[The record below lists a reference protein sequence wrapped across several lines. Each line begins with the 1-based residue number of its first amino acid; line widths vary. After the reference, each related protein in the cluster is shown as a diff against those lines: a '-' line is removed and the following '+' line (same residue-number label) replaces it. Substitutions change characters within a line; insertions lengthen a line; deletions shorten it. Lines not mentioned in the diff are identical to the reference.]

1 MFLAQ
6 FLKTSFYPRDLGGI
20 FWCVFFL
27 PRKYLDTMGEKLQ
40 VIAQNLQRPS
50 W

>member
-1 MFLAQ
+1 MFLTQ
-6 FLKTSFYPRDLGGI
+6 VLKTSFYPRVGFFCI
-20 FWCVFFL
+20 FL

-50 W
+50 LT